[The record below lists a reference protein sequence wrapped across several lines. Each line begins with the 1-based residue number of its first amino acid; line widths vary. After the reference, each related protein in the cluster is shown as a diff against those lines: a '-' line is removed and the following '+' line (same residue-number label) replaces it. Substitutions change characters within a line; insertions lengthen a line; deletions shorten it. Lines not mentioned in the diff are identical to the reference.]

1 MLNMIFPMTIAIIG
15 YFLANIGGHAHFR
28 LFTVIGSILI
38 FVAIIWFI
46 WNTGYNIGYMLY

>member
-46 WNTGYNIGYMLY
+46 WNASYNIGYMLY